1 MIDTLREWLGDVQFV
16 LVKLWKLQET
26 DPPSF
31 LFENS
36 LRAVQTAQIAALAFC
51 AVLLAAGL
59 WYVFRRRYRRACI
72 CGATGIAAAGVYALA
87 LTPLAQLIT
96 AKGGL

>member
-1 MIDTLREWLGDVQFV
+1 MFEQLSELLGDIRFV
-16 LVKLWKLQET
+16 LVKLWKLQES

-36 LRAVQTAQIAALAFC
+36 LRAVQTAQIAALLFC
-51 AVLLAAGL
+51 AALLAAGL
-59 WYVFRRRYRRACI
+59 WYMVRRRYRRACI
-72 CGATGIAAAGVYALA
+72 CGATGIAAAGVYALG
-87 LTPLAQLIT
+87 LMPLAQLIT